1 MANDAPG
8 TTDPI
13 TAALDA
19 AVEISGIADAGIGGD
34 GEPYD
39 RQVIACCVA
48 AFLRALPNLCVHLP
62 GPRPLYSLHM
72 LADEVRDAR

>member
-1 MANDAPG
+1 MSRDAQ

-13 TAALDA
+13 STALDA
-19 AVEISGIADAGIGGD
+19 AVETSGIADAGIGGD
-34 GEPYD
+34 GDAYD
-39 RQVIACCVA
+39 WQVIASCIV
-48 AFLRALPNLCVHLP
+48 AFLRALPNLRVHFP